1 MKLFIGV
8 HNMGNIENLFQKVD
22 AMKAEHSKL
31 EGQME
36 SHLAQLK
43 SLGYNNLA
51 EAEKGLA
58 ELRER
63 YARLDRD
70 INEKTAELENLVK
83 QYEAVV

>member
-1 MKLFIGV
+1 
-8 HNMGNIENLFQKVD
+8 MGNAENLFQKVD
-22 AMKAEHSKL
+22 ALKAEHAKL

-58 ELRER
+58 DLRDR
-63 YARLDRD
+63 YTQLDRE
-70 INEKTAELENLVK
+70 INERTAELENLVK

>member
-1 MKLFIGV
+1 
-8 HNMGNIENLFQKVD
+8 MGNVENLFQKVD

-36 SHLAQLK
+36 SYLAQLK

-51 EAEKGLA
+51 DAEKGLA
-58 ELRER
+58 DVRER

-70 INEKTAELENLVK
+70 INEKTAELENLVQ